1 MLQTE
6 TLKTTLKSINPQST
20 DIVEAMVTAFENWLK
35 SATISVPSLTV
46 NVDPNTGI
54 GTTQPTTLNRAVS

>member
-6 TLKTTLKSINPQST
+6 TLKTALKSINPQGT
-20 DIVEAMVTAFENWLK
+20 DIVDAMVTAFENWLK
-35 SATISVPSLTV
+35 SATITVPQLTV

-54 GTTQPTTLNRAVS
+54 GTTQPATLNRAVS

>member
-20 DIVEAMVTAFENWLK
+20 DIVEAMVTALENWLK

-46 NVDPNTGI
+46 NVDPKTGI
-54 GTTQPTTLNRAVS
+54 GTTKPATLNRAVS

>member
-46 NVDPNTGI
+46 NVDPKTGI
-54 GTTQPTTLNRAVS
+54 GTTQPATLNRAVS

>member
-54 GTTQPTTLNRAVS
+54 GTTKPATLNGVVS